1 VATIYGIPDTENRLR
16 KLPKEM
22 QLIKGKLYRGEKG
35 EQKVLQELSEL
46 DDNYY
51 VLCGVKIDL
60 NGPFHPSYKRSKIAQ
75 LDFVVVSKRGI
86 VVIEVKNWS
95 DEYLSKLKSYQR
107 KYGGF
112 PPHHQVDRAGK
123 LLWIVLKDYC
133 DLESPPV
140 TRVLL
145 STYGNFQ
152 RDPKYEFVNVK
163 NMENINSFIQT
174 RNEKLSDEEVMRVV
188 EYIKWY
194 LPKKILQKN

>member
-1 VATIYGIPDTENRLR
+1 MAIIYGTLDTENRLR
-16 KLPKEM
+16 KLPEEM
-22 QLIKGKLYRGEKG
+22 QSIKGKLYRGTKG
-35 EQKVLQELSEL
+35 EQKVLRKLSEL
-46 DDNYY
+46 DDNYH

-60 NGPFHPSYKRSKIAQ
+60 NGPFHSSYRRNKIAQ
-75 LDFVVVSKRGI
+75 LDFLVVSKRGI

-95 DEYLSKLKSYQR
+95 DEYLSKLNSYQR

-123 LLWIVLKDYC
+123 ILWIILKKFC

-145 STYGNFQ
+145 STYGNVQ
-152 RDPKYEFVNVK
+152 HDPKYDFVNVK

-174 RNEKLSDEEVMRVV
+174 RYEKLSDEEVMRVV
-188 EYIKWY
+188 KHIEWYI
-194 LPKKILQKN
+194 PNIR